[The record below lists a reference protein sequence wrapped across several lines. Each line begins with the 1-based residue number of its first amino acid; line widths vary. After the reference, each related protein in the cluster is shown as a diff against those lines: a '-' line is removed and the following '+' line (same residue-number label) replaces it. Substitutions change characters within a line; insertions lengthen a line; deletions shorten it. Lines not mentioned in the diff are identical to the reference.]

1 MPGFR
6 LLFFRYSREKK
17 LITKKIL
24 VLSHKVFLPKK
35 INRKNNSKIIKNKIW
50 KCIEISE
57 TFAILT
63 NDLTKE
69 FGKIIAVNNLNLKI
83 PYGVTYGL
91 LGPNG
96 AGKTTTVR
104 MLNSIITPTSGS
116 AQVVGYNTITQSK
129 QVKINSGFLPE
140 TPGLYQK
147 LTAKEFL
154 EFVGE
159 LYYLPKE
166 VIFSRIDEL
175 IGIFDLEGRE
185 NDLLEGYSRGM
196 KQKVCLCAAL
206 IQDPKII
213 FLDEPTSNLDPAAAR
228 MVKDLI
234 SDLTKKADK
243 TIFICT
249 HLLDAAE
256 ELCDLIGIID
266 NGILKVEGSPKEII
280 ESSKAEDLEDAYLKI
295 MGETRI
301 EDLLAWREEGPRIS
315 EKVKKEKKKRK

>member
-1 MPGFR
+1 MISNK
-6 LLFFRYSREKK
+6 YAIKSRN
-17 LITKKIL
+17 LTKK
-24 VLSHKVFLPKK
+24 
-35 INRKNNSKIIKNKIW
+35 
-50 KCIEISE
+50 
-57 TFAILT
+57 
-63 NDLTKE
+63 
-69 FGKIIAVNNLNLKI
+69 FGNIVAVNNLNLEI
-83 PYGVTYGL
+83 PYGITYGL

-104 MLNSIITPTSGS
+104 MLNAIISPTTGT
-116 AQVVGYNTITQSK
+116 AEIVGYDIISQSK
-129 QVKINSGFLPE
+129 QVKINCGFLPE
-140 TPGLYQK
+140 SPGLYQK

-166 VIFSRIDEL
+166 IITSRIEEL
-175 IGIFDLEGRE
+175 LEIFNLEGRE

-234 SDLTKKADK
+234 SDLAKKAEK

-256 ELCDLIGIID
+256 ELCDMIGIID
-266 NGILKVEGSPKEII
+266 KGELKVEGTPKEII
-280 ESSKAEDLEDAYLKI
+280 ESVGGKDLEDAYLKI
-295 MGETRI
+295 MGVSKI
-301 EDLLAWREEGPRIS
+301 EDLLAWREEIPS
-315 EKVKKEKKKRK
+315 KLEKEKKKKVKKRKK

>member
-1 MPGFR
+1 MII
-6 LLFFRYSREKK
+6 S
-17 LITKKIL
+17 
-24 VLSHKVFLPKK
+24 
-35 INRKNNSKIIKNKIW
+35 NN
-50 KCIEISE
+50 
-57 TFAILT
+57 FAIKT
-63 NDLTKE
+63 KGLTKN
-69 FGKIIAVNNLNLKI
+69 FGNIVAVNNLNLNI
-83 PYGVTYGL
+83 PYGITYGL

-104 MLNSIITPTSGS
+104 MLNAIITPTDGT
-116 AQVVGYNTITQSK
+116 AEVVGYDIITQSK
-129 QVKINSGFLPE
+129 QVKINCGFLPE
-140 TPGLYQK
+140 SPGLYQK

-166 VIFSRIDEL
+166 VISSRIEEL
-175 IGIFDLEGRE
+175 LEIFNLEGRE

-234 SDLTKKADK
+234 SDLAKKAEK

-266 NGILKVEGSPKEII
+266 KGELKVEGSPKEII
-280 ESSKAEDLEDAYLKI
+280 ASVGAKDLEDAYLKI
-295 MGETRI
+295 MGVSKI
-301 EDLLAWREEGPRIS
+301 EDLLSWREETPNTM
-315 EKVKKEKKKRK
+315 EKEKKKKKKKRN

>member
-1 MPGFR
+1 M
-6 LLFFRYSREKK
+6 
-17 LITKKIL
+17 
-24 VLSHKVFLPKK
+24 
-35 INRKNNSKIIKNKIW
+35 
-50 KCIEISE
+50 
-57 TFAILT
+57 
-63 NDLTKE
+63 
-69 FGKIIAVNNLNLKI
+69 AVNNLNLRI
-83 PYGVTYGL
+83 PYGMTYGL

-104 MLNSIITPTSGS
+104 MLNAIISPS
-116 AQVVGYNTITQSK
+116 AGTAEVVGYDIIKQSK
-129 QVKINSGFLPE
+129 QVKINCGFLPE
-140 TPGLYQK
+140 SPGLYQK

-166 VIFSRIDEL
+166 ILSTRIKEL
-175 IGIFDLEGRE
+175 LEIFDLEGRE

-228 MVKDLI
+228 IVKDLI
-234 SDLTKKADK
+234 SELAKKADK

-266 NGILKVEGSPKEII
+266 KGELKIEGSPKELI
-280 ESSKAEDLEDAYLKI
+280 ESVGAKDLEEAYLKI
-295 MGETRI
+295 MDVSKI
-301 EDLLAWREEGPRIS
+301 EDLLVWRDELPI
-315 EKVKKEKKKRK
+315 EKEKKKKEKKRKK

>member
-1 MPGFR
+1 
-6 LLFFRYSREKK
+6 
-17 LITKKIL
+17 
-24 VLSHKVFLPKK
+24 VV
-35 INRKNNSKIIKNKIW
+35 
-50 KCIEISE
+50 
-57 TFAILT
+57 
-63 NDLTKE
+63 
-69 FGKIIAVNNLNLKI
+69 AVKNLNLKI
-83 PYGVTYGL
+83 PYGATYGL

-104 MLNSIITPTSGS
+104 MLNSIIKPSSGT
-116 AQVVGYNTITQSK
+116 AKVVGYDIITESQ
-129 QVKINSGFLPE
+129 QVKINCGFLPE
-140 TPGLYQK
+140 SPGLYQK

-159 LYYLPKE
+159 LYYLPKDL
-166 VIFSRIDEL
+166 ISSRIEEL
-175 IGIFDLEGRE
+175 LDIFDLEGRE

-266 NGILKVEGSPKEII
+266 KGTLKVEGSPKDII
-280 ESSKAEDLEDAYLKI
+280 ASKDAKDLEDAYLKI
-295 MGETRI
+295 MGATHI
-301 EDLLAWREEGPRIS
+301 EDLLAWREEAPNNS
-315 EKVKKEKKKRK
+315 KKDKKKKKKNKK

>member
-1 MPGFR
+1 
-6 LLFFRYSREKK
+6 
-17 LITKKIL
+17 
-24 VLSHKVFLPKK
+24 
-35 INRKNNSKIIKNKIW
+35 
-50 KCIEISE
+50 
-57 TFAILT
+57 
-63 NDLTKE
+63 
-69 FGKIIAVNNLNLKI
+69 
-83 PYGVTYGL
+83 
-91 LGPNG
+91 
-96 AGKTTTVR
+96 

-116 AQVVGYNTITQSK
+116 AQVVGYNIITQSK

-266 NGILKVEGSPKEII
+266 NGVLKVEGSPKEII
-280 ESSKAEDLEDAYLKI
+280 ESAKAEDLEDAYLKI
-295 MGETRI
+295 MGATRI
-301 EDLLAWREEGPRIS
+301 EDLLAWREETPRSS
-315 EKVKKEKKKRK
+315 EKDKKKKIKKRKKDK

>member
-1 MPGFR
+1 MKISTNFAI
-6 LLFFRYSREKK
+6 
-17 LITKKIL
+17 ITK
-24 VLSHKVFLPKK
+24 
-35 INRKNNSKIIKNKIW
+35 
-50 KCIEISE
+50 
-57 TFAILT
+57 
-63 NDLTKE
+63 DLTKK
-69 FGKIIAVNNLNLKI
+69 FGDLVAVNNLNLKI
-83 PYGVTYGL
+83 PYGKTYGL

-104 MLNSIITPTSGS
+104 MLNAIISPTSGT
-116 AQVVGYNTITQSK
+116 AEVVGYDIISQSK
-129 QVKINSGFLPE
+129 EVKINCGFLPE
-140 TPGLYQK
+140 SPGLYQK

-159 LYYLPKE
+159 LYYLPKA
-166 VIFSRIDEL
+166 IISTRIEEL
-175 IGIFDLEGRE
+175 LDIFDLQGRE

-234 SDLTKKADK
+234 YDLSKKADK

-266 NGILKVEGSPKEII
+266 KGELKVEGSPKEII
-280 ESSKAEDLEDAYLKI
+280 NSVGSKDLEGAYLEI
-295 MGETRI
+295 MGVSKI
-301 EDLLAWREEGPRIS
+301 EDLLAWREELPDKI
-315 EKVKKEKKKRK
+315 EKDKKKKKKK

>member
-1 MPGFR
+1 M
-6 LLFFRYSREKK
+6 
-17 LITKKIL
+17 
-24 VLSHKVFLPKK
+24 
-35 INRKNNSKIIKNKIW
+35 
-50 KCIEISE
+50 
-57 TFAILT
+57 
-63 NDLTKE
+63 
-69 FGKIIAVNNLNLKI
+69 NLKI
-83 PYGVTYGL
+83 PFGATYGL

-104 MLNSIITPTSGS
+104 MLNAIISPTSGS
-116 AQVVGYNTITQSK
+116 AQVVGYDILTQSK
-129 QVKINSGFLPE
+129 QVKINCGFLPE
-140 TPGLYQK
+140 SPGLYQK

-159 LYYLPKE
+159 LYYLPKV
-166 VIFSRIDEL
+166 VISSRIEEL
-175 IGIFDLEGRE
+175 LEIFNLRGRE

-206 IQDPKII
+206 IQDPKMI

-234 SDLTKKADK
+234 SELTKKADK

-266 NGILKVEGSPKEII
+266 KGVLKVEGSPKEII
-280 ESSKAEDLEDAYLKI
+280 ESVDAIDLEDAYLKI
-295 MGETRI
+295 MGVSKI
-301 EDLLAWREEGPRIS
+301 DDLLAWREETTEI
-315 EKVKKEKKKRK
+315 KKKDKKKKKKKRK

>member
-1 MPGFR
+1 MFQ
-6 LLFFRYSREKK
+6 
-17 LITKKIL
+17 IW
-24 VLSHKVFLPKK
+24 VC
-35 INRKNNSKIIKNKIW
+35 IN
-50 KCIEISE
+50 ISE
-57 TFAILT
+57 KYAIIT
-63 NDLTKE
+63 NNLTKN
-69 FGKIIAVNNLNLKI
+69 FGNVIAVDNLNLKI
-83 PYGVTYGL
+83 PYGSTFGL

-104 MLNSIITPTSGS
+104 MLNSIISPTSGN
-116 AQVVGYNTITQSK
+116 AKVVGYDIINQSQ

-159 LYYLPKE
+159 LYYLPKDI
-166 VIFSRIDEL
+166 IFNRIEEL
-175 IGIFDLEGRE
+175 IGIFDLGGRE

-206 IQDPKII
+206 IQDPKIL

-243 TIFICT
+243 TVFICT

-266 NGILKVEGSPKEII
+266 NGKIKVEGTPKEII
-280 ESSKAEDLEDAYLKI
+280 ESAETKDLEEAYLKI
-295 MGETRI
+295 MGAKRI
-301 EDLLAWREEGPRIS
+301 EDLLVWREAVPQKL
-315 EKVKKEKKKRK
+315 EKDKKIKKKK

>member
-1 MPGFR
+1 
-6 LLFFRYSREKK
+6 
-17 LITKKIL
+17 
-24 VLSHKVFLPKK
+24 
-35 INRKNNSKIIKNKIW
+35 
-50 KCIEISE
+50 
-57 TFAILT
+57 
-63 NDLTKE
+63 
-69 FGKIIAVNNLNLKI
+69 
-83 PYGVTYGL
+83 
-91 LGPNG
+91 
-96 AGKTTTVR
+96 

-116 AQVVGYNTITQSK
+116 AQVVGYDIITQSN

-140 TPGLYQK
+140 SPGLYQK

-166 VIFSRIDEL
+166 VIFSSIDEL
-175 IGIFDLEGRE
+175 IGIFELEGRE
-185 NDLLEGYSRGM
+185 NDLLEGYSRVM

-213 FLDEPTSNLDPAAAR
+213 FLDEPTSNLDPAVAR

-266 NGILKVEGSPKEII
+266 GGILKVEGSPKEVI
-280 ESSKAEDLEDAYLKI
+280 EAAKAEDLEDAYLKI
-295 MGETRI
+295 MGATRI
-301 EDLLAWREEGPRIS
+301 EDLLVWREEVLKSS
-315 EKVKKEKKKRK
+315 EKDKKKKNKKKQKDK

>member
-1 MPGFR
+1 MCV
-6 LLFFRYSREKK
+6 K
-17 LITKKIL
+17 
-24 VLSHKVFLPKK
+24 
-35 INRKNNSKIIKNKIW
+35 
-50 KCIEISE
+50 ISE
-57 TFAILT
+57 KYAIIT
-63 NDLTKE
+63 NQLTKN
-69 FGKIIAVNNLNLKI
+69 FGNVVAVKNLNIKI
-83 PYGVTYGL
+83 PYGLTFGL

-104 MLNSIITPTSGS
+104 MLNSIISPTSGT
-116 AQVVGYNTITQSK
+116 AKVVGYDIISQSQ

-166 VIFSRIDEL
+166 IISNRIEEL
-175 IGIFDLEGRE
+175 IDIFGLEGRE

-206 IQDPKII
+206 IQDPKIL
-213 FLDEPTSNLDPAAAR
+213 FLDEPTSNLDPAASR

-234 SDLTKKADK
+234 SDLTKKAEK

-249 HLLDAAE
+249 HLLDTAE

-266 NGILKVEGSPKEII
+266 NGVIKVEGSPKEII
-280 ESSKAEDLEDAYLKI
+280 ESTQTKDLEEAYLKI
-295 MGETRI
+295 MGATRI
-301 EDLLAWREEGPRIS
+301 EDLLAWREELP
-315 EKVKKEKKKRK
+315 KKLEQNKKKRKKKRS

>member
-1 MPGFR
+1 
-6 LLFFRYSREKK
+6 
-17 LITKKIL
+17 
-24 VLSHKVFLPKK
+24 VC
-35 INRKNNSKIIKNKIW
+35 IK
-50 KCIEISE
+50 ISE
-57 TFAILT
+57 NYAILT
-63 NDLTKE
+63 NNLTKN
-69 FGKIIAVNNLNLKI
+69 FGNIIAVDKLNLKI
-83 PYGVTYGL
+83 PYGLTFGL

-104 MLNSIITPTSGS
+104 MLNSIISPTSGT
-116 AQVVGYNTITQSK
+116 AKVVGYDIIDQSQ

-166 VIFSRIDEL
+166 IIFNRIEEL

-234 SDLTKKADK
+234 SDLAKKAEK
-243 TIFICT
+243 TVFICT

-266 NGILKVEGSPKEII
+266 NGILKVEGTPKKII
-280 ESSKAEDLEDAYLKI
+280 ESTETKDLEEAYLKI
-295 MGETRI
+295 MGAKRI
-301 EDLLAWREEGPRIS
+301 EDLLVWREEVPKNLG
-315 EKVKKEKKKRK
+315 KNKKMKKKK

>member
-1 MPGFR
+1 M
-6 LLFFRYSREKK
+6 
-17 LITKKIL
+17 
-24 VLSHKVFLPKK
+24 
-35 INRKNNSKIIKNKIW
+35 
-50 KCIEISE
+50 
-57 TFAILT
+57 
-63 NDLTKE
+63 
-69 FGKIIAVNNLNLKI
+69 AVNNLNLNI
-83 PYGVTYGL
+83 PYGITYGL

-104 MLNSIITPTSGS
+104 MLNAIISPTSGT
-116 AQVVGYNTITQSK
+116 AEVVGYDIISESK
-129 QVKINSGFLPE
+129 QVKINCGFLPE
-140 TPGLYQK
+140 SPGLYQK

-154 EFVGE
+154 EFIGE

-166 VIFSRIDEL
+166 VISTRIDEL
-175 IGIFDLEGRE
+175 LELFDLEGRE

-228 MVKDLI
+228 IVKDLI
-234 SDLTKKADK
+234 SELAKKADK

-266 NGILKVEGSPKEII
+266 KGELKLEGTPKEII
-280 ESSKAEDLEDAYLKI
+280 DSVGAKDLEEAYLKI
-295 MGETRI
+295 MGVSKI
-301 EDLLAWREEGPRIS
+301 EDLLAWREEIPKS
-315 EKVKKEKKKRK
+315 LKKEKKKKKKKKEKK